1 MAKVKLTQTK
11 STIDRPERQKRIIQ
25 ALGLRKINHS
35 VVHNN
40 TPEIQGMITKVLH
53 LITVEEA

>member
-35 VVHNN
+35 VIHNN

>member
-1 MAKVKLTQTK
+1 MTKVKLTQTK

-35 VVHNN
+35 VIHNN